1 MGVQSSLIG
10 TGAAVGGAAAVL
22 KKKGTVGQK
31 KTEGEKEA
39 KRASL
44 NPQNVS
50 ASDLAAE
57 RAKSSLIEHRKAKAR
72 SKNAI
77 ANFKAARAKM
87 KKEAKK

>member
-1 MGVQSSLIG
+1 MGVQSSLLG
-10 TGAAVGGAAAVL
+10 AGAAVGGAAAVL
-22 KKKGTVGQK
+22 KEKGTVGQK
-31 KTEGEKEA
+31 KAAGEKEA
-39 KRASL
+39 KKGFL

-57 RAKSSLIEHRKAKAR
+57 RAKSSLIEHRKAKKR

-87 KKEAKK
+87 KKEANK